1 MDGYDPDHVPETA
14 GSYELLAKSTLGALL
29 EPFSNCFGRCFL
41 IEEVRQE
48 VPKLL
53 RWELPYPL

>member
-1 MDGYDPDHVPETA
+1 MDGYDPDHVSEPG
-14 GSYELLAKSTLGALL
+14 GSYELLAESTLGALL

-41 IEEVRQE
+41 IEVRQE